1 MWDVWM
7 DTSIVML
14 RCEYWT
20 IKKAEH
26 RRIYAFELWCWRR
39 LDSILNCKEIKPVQP
54 KGNQSWTFTSRTDA
68 EAEAP
73 VLCSLRWRTASL
85 EMTLMLGMIEGKGTR
100 GQQTMGWLDG
110 ITNSMGMS
118 LSKPWEVV
126 MDQEVW
132 YDALHGVVKSWTQ
145 LSK

>member
-1 MWDVWM
+1 
-7 DTSIVML
+7 ML

-20 IKKAEH
+20 TKKDEH
-26 RRIYAFELWCWRR
+26 RRIDAFELWCWTR

-54 KGNQSWTFTSRTDA
+54 KGNQSWTFISRTDA

-73 VLCSLRWRTASL
+73 VLCSLRRRTDSL
-85 EMTLMLGMIEGKGTR
+85 EMTLMLGMIEGKETR

-110 ITNSMGMS
+110 ITNSMDMS

-126 MDQEVW
+126 MDQKVW
-132 YDALHGVVKSWTQ
+132 CDAVHGVVKSWTQ